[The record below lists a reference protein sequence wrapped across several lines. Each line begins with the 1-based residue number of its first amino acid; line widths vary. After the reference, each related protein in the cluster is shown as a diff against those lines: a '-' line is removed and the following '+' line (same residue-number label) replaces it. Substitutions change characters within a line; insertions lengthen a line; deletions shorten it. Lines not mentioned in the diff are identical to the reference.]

1 MLKPAPAP
9 TIDQLEARL
18 KEPLTVWE
26 RVEALNALSEVLY
39 ERDAAQGTDLA
50 REAIK
55 LAQAIEN
62 PLAEAQALYCLGR
75 NLYALGDYPAV
86 FETQNDALE
95 IFRRLGDQAGEAR
108 CQNLLGITHRQLA
121 DYGQALTCYD
131 EALRR
136 FRDSGDL
143 RWQARVMSNIGNI
156 EVSLRNFGAALELFD
171 HALLMRREVHDEEGA
186 GFDLN
191 NAGFA
196 HIQKALAHRKAGETE
211 SAQREAEEALGLL
224 ERALQIARSNGY
236 KRLEAF
242 CLQTMG
248 EAYQAMAR
256 PERALAL
263 VDQFLATAR
272 ACNDPFIEAYGLA
285 CLGEIR
291 HQMGEHSAA
300 VVTLTKALESFE
312 AMGARDEVAR
322 VLRILS
328 EACEAEGRLGEALA
342 ALRRAGDI
350 EHALRSEE
358 AERQASALA
367 ARRRLEQDRHDSE
380 RYKQLAL
387 EDSLTG
393 LANRRQL
400 DLKLEELLAEAG
412 RDGTVLTVALA
423 DVDHFK
429 GINDSFGHPA
439 GDEVLRRVGE
449 ILRAHCRGGDIA
461 GRYGGEEF
469 VLVFRGLDVRA
480 ASEICERIRRAVESH
495 DWRAIDPMMRVTLSI
510 GLACSASMPTSQGIL
525 DAADH
530 WLYEAKHHG
539 RNQIQPV
546 TIAAT

>member
-1 MLKPAPAP
+1 VLS
-9 TIDQLEARL
+9 
-18 KEPLTVWE
+18 
-26 RVEALNALSEVLY
+26 EALF
-39 ERDAAQGTDLA
+39 ERDATRGAELA
-50 REAIK
+50 REATR
-55 LAQAIEN
+55 LARASGT
-62 PLAEAQALYCLGR
+62 PLAEAQGLYCLGR

-86 FETQNDALE
+86 FETQNDALA
-95 IFRRLGDQAGEAR
+95 IFSRIGDRAGEAR

-131 EALRR
+131 EALHR
-136 FRDSGDL
+136 FRDAGDL
-143 RWQARVMSNIGNI
+143 LWQARVMANIGNI
-156 EVSLRNFGAALELFD
+156 EITLGNFDTALELYEQT
-171 HALLMRREVHDEEGA
+171 LRMRREIRDEEGA

-196 HIQKALAHRKAGETE
+196 HIQKALALRKAGDVEG
-211 SAQREAEEALGLL
+211 AQREAEAALELL
-224 ERALQIARSNGY
+224 DRALVIARAHGA

-272 ACNDPFIEAYGLA
+272 ACNDRFIEACGQA

-291 HQMGEHSAA
+291 HQMGEHRE
-300 VVTLTKALESFE
+300 ALPILAE
-312 AMGARDEVAR
+312 ALASLEGLGARDEVAR
-322 VLRILS
+322 VLRVLAD
-328 EACEAEGRLGEALA
+328 ACEGDGRLAEALA
-342 ALRRAGDI
+342 HLRRAG
-350 EHALRSEE
+350 ALDAEIRSEV
-358 AERQASALA
+358 AERQARALA
-367 ARRRLEQDRHDSE
+367 ARRRLDQARYETD

-387 EDSLTG
+387 EDALTG
-393 LANRRQL
+393 LANRRHL
-400 DLKLEELLAEAG
+400 DLRLEELLAEAV
-412 RDGTVLTVALA
+412 RDGTVVTVALA

-429 GINDSFGHPA
+429 GINDRFGHAA
-439 GDEVLRRVGE
+439 GDQVLRRVGE
-449 ILRAHCRGGDIA
+449 ILRGHCRGGDVA

-480 ASEICERIRRAVESH
+480 AGEICERIRRAVEVHEWKSV
-495 DWRAIDPMMRVTLSI
+495 DPLMRVTLSI

-539 RNQIQPV
+539 RNQVQPV
-546 TIAAT
+546 IMALT